1 MKDITE
7 KIFAGDIHS
16 AASLITMIENS
27 REDSVNYIKDIFPHT
42 GNAYVIGITGSPG
55 AGKSTLV
62 SEVISC
68 YRQQGKTVGVIAVDS
83 SSPFTGGAV
92 LGDRIR
98 MQKHEADDQG
108 VFVRSMATRGNLG
121 GLSRATRD
129 AVYVMDA
136 MGRDIIIIETVGV
149 GQVELDVAKMAYTT
163 VVVLTPGMGDDIQA
177 IKAGI
182 MEIGDIFLINK
193 ADLDGS
199 GRAEKDVFYMLH
211 IRGARHDG
219 WEPEIFK
226 TVALTG
232 KGVPEFVQ
240 GIEKHRKFLV
250 ETGLINKK
258 KYTKGQLIN
267 LVKERLETLVL
278 HDIDESVDECVQKIV
293 HKEIDPY
300 TASDIIIS
308 KIKS

>member
-1 MKDITE
+1 MEELTE

-16 AASLITMIENS
+16 AASLITKIENS
-27 REDSVNYIKDIFPHT
+27 REDSIDYIKDIFPHT

-62 SEVISC
+62 SEVISA

-83 SSPFTGGAV
+83 ASPFTGGAV

-211 IRGARHDG
+211 IRGVRRDG
-219 WEPEIFK
+219 WEPEVFK

-232 KGVPEFVQ
+232 KGIPEFIE
-240 GIEKHRKFLV
+240 GIEKHHKFLV

-258 KYTKGQLIN
+258 KYTKSQLIN